1 MSSQFKIEQP
11 SRPSQSS
18 RTLDEQNNVKRP
30 NIDNLLKKINEERKK
45 ERRSSLAML
54 ILAILSISF
63 VSYLFTQS

>member
-18 RTLDEQNNVKRP
+18 RTLDEQNKVKRP

>member
-1 MSSQFKIEQP
+1 VSSQFKIEQP

-54 ILAILSISF
+54 IMAILSISF